1 LRPYISCHSAV
12 FLFLVSHSFFLSL
25 SLSFLLSFLFL
36 YLSFCLSLSLF
47 ILLWLSLCLS
57 HSVCHVSL
65 SQDLSLTLKLSLS
78 FLSRLGISFPCFT
91 RGSSLGFILQF
102 YFALP
107 SKSSALLCS
116 CCARHLA
123 HTFPFSWLSYVLI
136 GSLFHLRQSTADVS
150 GSSQFY

>member
-1 LRPYISCHSAV
+1 MKLGFEAACLRPYILCHSAV
-12 FLFLVSHSFFLSL
+12 FLFLVSHSFFLSF

-78 FLSRLGISFPCFT
+78 FLSRLGFPFLALQEGLLLVLFC
-91 RGSSLGFILQF
+91 SFILLF
-102 YFALP
+102 LVNL
-107 SKSSALLCS
+107 LLCRVLVVHDIWLTLPLLMPLLRS
-116 CCARHLA
+116 HR
-123 HTFPFSWLSYVLI
+123 FSLSLDALN
-136 GSLFHLRQSTADVS
+136 S
-150 GSSQFY
+150 